1 MIQER
6 KPNDVGKKERR
17 VDKNSLSGGNILG

>member
-1 MIQER
+1 MIQGR
-6 KPNDVGKKERR
+6 KPDDVGKKERR